1 MRGDYRFHNVL
12 FGTVHK
18 ASGDHDQNFRKDEI
32 GAVLSLHTIKEH

>member
-18 ASGDHDQNFRKDEI
+18 ASGDHDQNLRKDE
-32 GAVLSLHTIKEH
+32 LEQFFRCTQ